1 MYKAMFVLFFTL
13 FLSACSSLP
22 DNLATANKNVIT
34 DFTQWK
40 GTDLNVAN
48 EVRLGGVVASVT
60 NLADKTRIEMVNMP
74 ISSSGR
80 PDLLS
85 EPTGRYVAYIDGYVE
100 SMSLA
105 NGRLVTFLGVSDGI
119 EQGKVGDFDTD
130 FPVINVTSY
139 YLWRIEEKVIVNESG
154 SILHPCWGGIHCR
167 SSSPSSNTGR
177 VVREL
182 K

>member
-1 MYKAMFVLFFTL
+1 MYKILFVLSVAT

-22 DNLATANKNVIT
+22 ENLVTSNKNLIT
-34 DFTQWK
+34 DFNHWK
-40 GTDLNVAN
+40 STDLTVAN
-48 EVRLGGVVASVT
+48 EVRLGGVIASVT
-60 NLADKTRIEMVNMP
+60 NLADTTRVELVNMP

-85 EPTGRYVAYIDGYVE
+85 EPKGRYVAYIDGYVE

-105 NGRLVTFLGVSDGI
+105 NGRLVTFLGVSDGL
-119 EQGKVGDFDTD
+119 EQGKVGDFETD
-130 FPVINVTSY
+130 FPVIKVTSY
-139 YLWRIEEKVIVNESG
+139 YLWRVEEKIIVNESG

-167 SSSPSSNTGR
+167 SSYPSSNTGR